1 MSGKSKPGVMK
12 TKSVLLGC
20 FLFVLVLGGCGN
32 SSSQDTNDET
42 QNQEEKKEEKIKI
55 NVETTEVG
63 KGEAIAVYRSTAILE
78 ADRQATIT
86 TKSSGIILKLLA
98 EEGDVVAA
106 GDVVLVLESDEQKL
120 RVQSARANY
129 EKSQNQLERAE
140 LLLKRGI
147 SNKEA
152 VDNLRFE
159 TKALKASL
167 DQAVMD
173 LSFTQVKAPFGGII
187 SKRLVK
193 IGNLVS
199 ENTPVFEI
207 MDPMSLQAKIDV
219 PEHHWARI
227 RKELPVRFLFD
238 ALPEQVIEGTVERRS
253 PSIDAATGTFTV
265 TVVVENESQFLRPGL
280 FAKADIIY
288 DQKQDVLLLDK
299 EAVITEDS
307 QSYVYLAVEENK
319 VEKRIVQLGY
329 EMPDTYEIT
338 DGLDQGLTVVTTGK
352 NNLTPD
358 ALIEI
363 VDYQ

>member
-1 MSGKSKPGVMK
+1 MK

-20 FLFVLVLGGCGN
+20 FLFVLVLSGCRN
-32 SSSQDTNDET
+32 ASSQDANSES
-42 QNQEEKKEEKIKI
+42 QQEEKKEEKIKI
-55 NVETTEVG
+55 NVETTQVG
-63 KGEAIAVYRSTAILE
+63 MGEAIAVYRSTAILE

-86 TKSSGIILKLLA
+86 TKSSGIILQLLA
-98 EEGDVVAA
+98 EEGDVVKE
-106 GDVVLVLESDEQKL
+106 GDVVLVLESDEQRL

-140 LLLKRGI
+140 LLLKKGI
-147 SNKEA
+147 SNTEA

-173 LSFTQVKAPFGGII
+173 LSFTKVKAPFGGII

-199 ENTPVFEI
+199 QNTPVFEI

-219 PEHHWARI
+219 PEHHWVRI
-227 RKELPVRFLFD
+227 RKDLPVRFLFD
-238 ALPEQVIEGTVERRS
+238 AIPDQILEGTVERRS
-253 PSIDAATGTFTV
+253 PAIDAATGTFKV
-265 TVVVENESQFLRPGL
+265 TVVIDNEDQMLRPGL

-307 QSYVYLAVEENK
+307 QSYVYLAIEDDK

-329 EMPDTYEIT
+329 EMTDAFEIT

>member
-1 MSGKSKPGVMK
+1 MTGNYKPGVMK

-20 FLFVLVLGGCGN
+20 FLFALVLGGCR
-32 SSSQDTNDET
+32 SASSQDANGEAQD
-42 QNQEEKKEEKIKI
+42 QDKKEEEIKI

-63 KGEAIAVYRSTAILE
+63 RGEAIAVYRSTAILE

-98 EEGDVVAA
+98 EEGDVVEA
-106 GDVVLVLESDEQKL
+106 GDVVLVLESDEQRL
-120 RVQSARANY
+120 RVQSARANF
-129 EKSQNQLERAE
+129 EKSENQLERAE
-140 LLLKRGI
+140 LLLEKGL

-159 TKALKASL
+159 TKALKATL

-173 LSFTQVKAPFGGII
+173 LSFTQVKAPFNGII

-199 ENTPVFEI
+199 QNTPVFEI
-207 MDPMSLQAKIDV
+207 MDPLSLQAKIDV
-219 PEHHWARI
+219 PEHHWSRI
-227 RKELPVRFLFD
+227 RKDLPVRFQFD
-238 ALPEQVIEGTVERRS
+238 AIPDQLIEGTVERRS
-253 PSIDAATGTFTV
+253 PAIDAATGTFTV
-265 TVVVENESQFLRPGL
+265 TVVVDNEAQMLRPGL

-288 DQKQDVLLLDK
+288 DQKANVLLLDK

-307 QSYVYLAVEENK
+307 QSYVYLAVEDHK
-319 VEKRIVQLGY
+319 VEKRIVELGY
-329 EMPDTYEIT
+329 EMTDAYEIT
-338 DGLDQGLTVVTTGK
+338 NGLEQGLTVVTTGK

-363 VDYQ
+363 VEYQ